1 MNKNKCFTKIDQSN
15 SIRLSLNYCC
25 SILNDQTEIYNK
37 NDPILKLLKK
47 IEDINDIINVNKIS
61 KISKYI
67 YFNKKYIQYI
77 LYENNEVL
85 NIKYNKYNNN
95 IEFFFYLVLLIRE
108 NPDIYNYNF
117 ELKYIE
123 ELNKENSLP
132 TDKKIN
138 QIIKA
143 KLIIELSE
151 EYILDNDC
159 NDDSEDKRKLNKIIK
174 DNSIIIK
181 NNISLF
187 GKIFKI
193 KYDENKDIDI
203 SNLIGISIDE
213 LYFKIIIE
221 LIESKKFENFDY
233 VNDIIY
239 QLNLE
244 EIDITKFMYD
254 NIKQYL
260 DDKKNKEI
268 LNDYMIKEEND
279 LKDEK
284 NEHKINFNYILIKY
298 ILKNIYNI
306 CDIKYISNLRESLK
320 KIIDKNKNAL
330 KDIEINKYSRIK
342 EILDLLFIQPKKHLK
357 NNLKTYYNKFQSN
370 IFKNEKQL
378 KTNYNKNIDH
388 GQLYLVDCIYQ
399 IFEVQEFREKYN
411 SIVKPDKKDEKDKKD
426 DKKEKKDDD
435 ADYNLLMG
443 YLANSNMKNDKRLL
457 KILKKKEL
465 KDVLDKP
472 GMKLNENDLKNLFT
486 FVSLSEDELLNKI
499 ENDFALSDKGNEL
512 VCKDDAIN
520 EFNKY
525 LNQNTGENNNSN
537 EIEY

>member
-67 YFNKKYIQYI
+67 YFNKKYVQYI

-181 NNISLF
+181 NNISIF
-187 GKIFKI
+187 GNIFKI

-203 SNLIGISIDE
+203 TNLIGISIDE

-221 LIESKKFENFDY
+221 LIESKKFGNFDY

-260 DDKKNKEI
+260 DDIKNKEI

-284 NEHKINFNYILIKY
+284 KEHKINFNYILIKY

-306 CDIKYISNLRESLK
+306 CDIKYISNLREGLK

-399 IFEVQEFREKYN
+399 IFEVQEFREEYS

-426 DKKEKKDDD
+426 DKKDKKDDD
-435 ADYNLLMG
+435 ADYNLLMD
-443 YLANSNMKNDKRLL
+443 YLANSNKKNDKRLL

-520 EFNKY
+520 EFNTY